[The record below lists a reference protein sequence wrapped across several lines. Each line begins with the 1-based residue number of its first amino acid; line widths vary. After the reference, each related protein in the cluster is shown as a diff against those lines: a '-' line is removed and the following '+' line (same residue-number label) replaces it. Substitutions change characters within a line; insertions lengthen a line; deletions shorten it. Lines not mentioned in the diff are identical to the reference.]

1 MIESSLALRGGV
13 HELRL
18 SVQAVHSFVL
28 SLLFLALM
36 ISSTPAIAQST
47 FGAVIGTVS
56 DTSGAV
62 VKGASVTLVNVGTS
76 AHKEMVTDENGSFS
90 FINLDAGKYSLTVQA
105 PSFQKVELPI
115 CNCRPAR
122 QSG

>member
-1 MIESSLALRGGV
+1 MNSVSAFK
-13 HELRL
+13 L
-18 SVQAVHSFVL
+18 STLLFL

-90 FINLDAGKYSLTVQA
+90 FINLEAGKYSLTYRLRV
-105 PSFQKVELPI
+105 SRKLRLPI